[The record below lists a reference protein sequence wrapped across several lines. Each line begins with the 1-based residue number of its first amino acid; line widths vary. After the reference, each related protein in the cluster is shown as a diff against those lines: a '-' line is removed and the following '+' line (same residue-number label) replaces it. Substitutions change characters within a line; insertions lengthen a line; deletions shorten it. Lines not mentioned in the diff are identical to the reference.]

1 MKFVAEHLV
10 KRTLRTRFTGE
21 EFEYLEIYQRA
32 FTMTDVAQAW
42 LVPDRGRDA
51 TMGALEDTGGRRPT
65 WGNDENPLGFFFP
78 FSTFLKINF
87 ADSPWIQLS
96 PEHNPPAGLHH
107 ARALDSALLL
117 DEKHQLLKVYF
128 CCMTRFDCLISRV
141 LRTSIIIVGVPTKK
155 ISMDPTQPT
164 HKHGYYM
171 IFAQLTCNI
180 SQKGRNNLHSLPEHD
195 VSQRNFP
202 DLTIRSGLIN

>member
-1 MKFVAEHLV
+1 MWLKPDWCLTVEETPPWVHW
-10 KRTLRTRFTGE
+10 RTLVV
-21 EFEYLEIYQRA
+21 
-32 FTMTDVAQAW
+32 D
-42 LVPDRGRDA
+42 D
-51 TMGALEDTGGRRPT
+51 
-65 WGNDENPLGFFFP
+65 PLGEMMRIHWVFFFP

-117 DEKHQLLKVYF
+117 VEEHQLLKVSF
-128 CCMTRFDCLISRV
+128 CCMTRVDYLISRL

-171 IFAQLTCNI
+171 IFAQLTCIYVGDI